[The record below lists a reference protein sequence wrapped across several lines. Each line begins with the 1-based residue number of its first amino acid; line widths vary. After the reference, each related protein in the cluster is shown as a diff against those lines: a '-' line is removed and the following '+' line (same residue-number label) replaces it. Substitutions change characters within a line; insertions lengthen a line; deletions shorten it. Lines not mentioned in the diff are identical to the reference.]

1 MGRGEGIQEGAF
13 ANGSV
18 AEVMMMIV
26 IWDWYLMKK
35 SLSRK
40 MWGLVALL

>member
-1 MGRGEGIQEGAF
+1 MGRDEGIQEGVY

-18 AEVMMMIV
+18 AEVLMMIV
-26 IWDWYLMKK
+26 IWDWDLMTK

-40 MWGLVALL
+40 IWGLVALL